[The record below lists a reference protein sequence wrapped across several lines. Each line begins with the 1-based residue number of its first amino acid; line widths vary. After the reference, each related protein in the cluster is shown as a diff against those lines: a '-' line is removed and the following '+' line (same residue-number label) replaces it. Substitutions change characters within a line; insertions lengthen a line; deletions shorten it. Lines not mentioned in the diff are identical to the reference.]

1 LFDEANLRKA
11 HEQHM
16 MYNPAR
22 GERNMPETLSLENR
36 VALVTGGSRGIGRA
50 VALELAARGAA
61 VVVNYNKSSEA
72 ANEVV
77 KKIQET
83 GGKAAAF
90 QADVS
95 DIKQAEAL
103 VKFAVETFGDLSILV
118 NNAGITKD
126 TLIMMMSEADWDSV
140 ITTNLKSTFNCSKA
154 AVKHMMR
161 KRYGRVINMS
171 SVAGQMGNPG
181 QTNYSAS
188 KGGQIAFTKS
198 LAREIASRN
207 ITVNAIAPGFVDT
220 EILDAMSPEVLEA
233 MLKLVPLARKAKPE
247 EVAYAVA
254 FLASDQAAFIT
265 GQVLGVDGGMAM
277 M

>member
-1 LFDEANLRKA
+1 
-11 HEQHM
+11 
-16 MYNPAR
+16 MYNLAR
-22 GERNMPETLSLENR
+22 GEWNMLETVSLENR

-50 VALELAARGAA
+50 VALELASRGAA
-61 VVVNYNKSSEA
+61 VVVNYHKSSEA
-72 ANEVV
+72 ADEVV
-77 KKIQET
+77 KKIQEM

-95 DIKQAEAL
+95 NFKQAEAL
-103 VKFAVETFGDLSILV
+103 VKFAIETFGDLSILV
-118 NNAGITKD
+118 NNAGITRD
-126 TLIMMMSEADWDSV
+126 MVIMMMSESDWDSV
-140 ITTNLKSTFNCSKA
+140 ITTNLKSTFNCSKV

-161 KRYGRVINMS
+161 KRYGRIVNIS

-198 LAREIASRN
+198 LAREVAARN
-207 ITVNAIAPGFVDT
+207 ITVNAVAPGFIDT
-220 EILDAMSPEVLEA
+220 EILELMNAETLEA
-233 MLKLVPLARKAKPE
+233 ALKMVPLARKGTPE
-247 EVAYAVA
+247 EVSYAVA

>member
-1 LFDEANLRKA
+1 
-11 HEQHM
+11 M
-16 MYNPAR
+16 SS
-22 GERNMPETLSLENR
+22 TLSLENR

-50 VALELAARGAA
+50 IALELAARGAA
-61 VVVNYNKSSEA
+61 VVVNYNKSPEA
-72 ANEVV
+72 AEQVV
-77 KKIQET
+77 KQIQDA

-95 DIKQAEAL
+95 DFKQAEAL
-103 VKFAVETFGDLSILV
+103 VKFAVDTFGDLRILV
-118 NNAGITKD
+118 NNAGITRD
-126 TLIMMMSEADWDSV
+126 QLIMMMPEADWDAV
-140 ITTNLKSTFNCSKA
+140 IDTNLKSTFNCSKA

-161 KRYGRVINMS
+161 KRYGRIISVA

-188 KGGQIAFTKS
+188 KAGQIGFTKA
-198 LAREIASRN
+198 LAREVAARN
-207 ITVNAIAPGFVDT
+207 VTVNAVAPGFVDT
-220 EILDAMSPEVLEA
+220 EILDAMSPETLETA
-233 MLKLVPLARKAKPE
+233 LKLVPLGRKGTPE
-247 EVAYAVA
+247 EIAYAVA

>member
-1 LFDEANLRKA
+1 MSSN
-11 HEQHM
+11 
-16 MYNPAR
+16 
-22 GERNMPETLSLENR
+22 LSLTNK

-50 VALELAARGAA
+50 IALEFAARGAA
-61 VVVNYNKSSEA
+61 VVVNYNKSPEA
-72 ANEVV
+72 AEKVV
-77 KKIQET
+77 AQIQAA

-95 DIKQAEAL
+95 DFKQAEAL
-103 VKFAVETFGDLSILV
+103 VKFALDTFGGLDILV
-118 NNAGITKD
+118 NNAGITRD
-126 TLIMMMSEADWDSV
+126 QLIMLMPEADWDAV
-140 ITTNLKSTFNCSKA
+140 IDTNLKSTFNCSKA

-161 KRYGRVINMS
+161 KRTGRIISVA

-188 KGGQIAFTKS
+188 KGGQIAFTKA
-198 LAREIASRN
+198 LAREVAARN

-220 EILDAMSPEVLEA
+220 EILSDMPPETLEA
-233 MLKLVPLARKAKPE
+233 ALKLVPLGRKGKPE
-247 EVAYAVA
+247 EIAFAAA
-254 FLASDQAAFIT
+254 FLASDEAAYIT